1 LGCPVLTQKFRTTT
15 VGEGFVGVSDDGLLH
30 FGVCGGVC
38 VEEFV
43 AS

>member
-1 LGCPVLTQKFRTTT
+1 VA
-15 VGEGFVGVSDDGLLH
+15 VSEGFVGVSDDGLLH

-38 VEEFV
+38 VKGFV

>member
-1 LGCPVLTQKFRTTT
+1 VV

-30 FGVCGGVC
+30 FGICVGVC
-38 VEEFV
+38 VKGFV